1 MIMFILMK
9 HITPVLN
16 VFRQNLNGRFQMKPS
31 EFLRIF
37 NKKLYILLVEEQRM
51 EFPFAKTLTN
61 SRKENKNDISKT
73 TTRSS

>member
-1 MIMFILMK
+1 
-9 HITPVLN
+9 
-16 VFRQNLNGRFQMKPS
+16 MKPS

-37 NKKLYILLVEEQRM
+37 NKKLYIQLVEEQRM